1 MFTEARMSRSLCL
14 PHFGQIHSRSL
25 SFNSLLT
32 YPHIHVLEL
41 ASKRPIRIRLRP
53 YHSHLY
59 SSCRKNSLHETDD
72 MDFARRWFFNIPFT
86 FKSSMIIV
94 WFSRT
99 IFDVTWCRKLLR
111 WLETFSYC
119 LARIFLAR
127 SLRLEPFFV
136 FENLLCNTFSLA
148 SDFSRYLGLAYTS
161 PFEQTAKSFIPTSIP
176 IDVSYLT
183 AGFPGLNRMK

>member
-1 MFTEARMSRSLCL
+1 M
-14 PHFGQIHSRSL
+14 
-25 SFNSLLT
+25 
-32 YPHIHVLEL
+32 
-41 ASKRPIRIRLRP
+41 
-53 YHSHLY
+53 
-59 SSCRKNSLHETDD
+59 
-72 MDFARRWFFNIPFT
+72 
-86 FKSSMIIV
+86 
-94 WFSRT
+94 
-99 IFDVTWCRKLLR
+99 R

-183 AGFPGLNRMK
+183 AGFTGIYFPLSTRTEMKYLPVGVLLTVTEHTLPSNFLFGKNLTHPIFGSLTLLLSRLTDTEFIALYDCRL